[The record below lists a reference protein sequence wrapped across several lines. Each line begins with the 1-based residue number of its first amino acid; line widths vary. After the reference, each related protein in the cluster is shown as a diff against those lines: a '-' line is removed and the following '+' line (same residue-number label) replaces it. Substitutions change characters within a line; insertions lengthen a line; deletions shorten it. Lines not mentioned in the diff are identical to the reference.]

1 MGLELFNTLTKKR
14 EEFRPAQPPQVK
26 LYTCGP
32 TVYDYAHIGNFR
44 YFVFVDVLRR
54 YLEFRGYAVTHVMN
68 ITDVEDKIIRK
79 VKESGKSAREVT
91 TFYTQEFLRDLDT
104 LRIRRPTHLPFAT
117 EHIAEIIA
125 IIAKLVER
133 GVAYQAS
140 DGSVYFS
147 IAKFPRY
154 GQLKKFD
161 ADKMRQGERVKKD
174 EYDKESAMDFA
185 LWKAWDADDGEVA
198 WDSPWGRGRPGWHIE
213 CSAMSMKYLGNTF
226 DMHCGGEDLI
236 FPHHEDEIAQSEA
249 ATGETPFA
257 RFWVHCA
264 FLLVEGQKM
273 SKSLGN
279 FYTLRD
285 LLAKGLDARAI
296 RYALVSAH
304 YREQLNFTVDGVSA
318 AKGALVRIDEMLL
331 KLREL
336 AGNAAAGESN
346 SGSASVP
353 LASEQSPTTPS
364 PHSPNAAKLLHDFQ
378 TAMDDDLNS
387 SAAFGAVFE
396 FVRETNKRIAEK
408 KISAAEAAALL
419 RAWKKLDGVLGLG
432 MPQTSDVP
440 AEIQQ
445 LLEQRQAARKAKD
458 FKRADAVRDELKSK
472 GWVIEDTPQGARLKK
487 V

>member
-1 MGLELFNTLTKKR
+1 MALELHNTLTKKR
-14 EEFRPAQPPQVK
+14 EIFRPAAPPAVK

-44 YFVFVDVLRR
+44 YFVFVDLLRR

-79 VKESGKSAREVT
+79 VQQTGKSAKELT

-117 EHIAEIIA
+117 QHIPEIIA
-125 IIAKLVER
+125 LIQKLMDR
-133 GVAYQAS
+133 GVAYQAA

-154 GQLKKFD
+154 GQLKHFD
-161 ADKMRQGERVKKD
+161 ADQMRQGERVKKD

-185 LWKAWDADDGEVA
+185 LWKAWDADDGDVA

-226 DMHCGGEDLI
+226 DIHCGGEDLI

-285 LLAKGLDARAI
+285 LLAKGCDARAI
-296 RYALVSAH
+296 RYALMSGH
-304 YREQLNFTVDGVSA
+304 YREQLNFTLDGVTA
-318 AKGALVRIDEMLL
+318 ARNSLARIDEMLL
-331 KLREL
+331 KLREVAETPINGGSPALSNQNSPDAARLL
-336 AGNAAAGESN
+336 A
-346 SGSASVP
+346 
-353 LASEQSPTTPS
+353 
-364 PHSPNAAKLLHDFQ
+364 DFQ

-396 FVRETNKRIAEK
+396 FVRLTNKRIAEK
-408 KISAAEAAALL
+408 KLSASEAAAIL
-419 RAWKKLDGVLGLG
+419 RAWEKVDSVLALG
-432 MPQTSDVP
+432 TPQSTEAP
-440 AEIQQ
+440 PEIQA
-445 LLEQRQAARKAKD
+445 LLGQRQAARNARD
-458 FKRADAVRDELKSK
+458 FKRADAIREELKSK
-472 GWVIEDTPQGARLKK
+472 GWQIEDTPQGARLKK
-487 V
+487 L

>member
-408 KISAAEAAALL
+408 KISAAEAADLL